1 MKAPCNYYRHFEECN
16 TQKGCSVCNELS
28 AEPVAETSVSSLIAE
43 VAPPPLV
50 VSETAVRQLR
60 PLLEE
65 LIRRRASAPPETESA
80 EEAYERGQKDH
91 IYRTLKTIP
100 PDYVDRCIIPYSA
113 PKGGS

>member
-65 LIRRRASAPPETESA
+65 LIRRRAETFVEPIPSVSPPSTKENSNE
-80 EEAYERGQKDH
+80 
-91 IYRTLKTIP
+91 
-100 PDYVDRCIIPYSA
+100 
-113 PKGGS
+113 